1 MLLHRP
7 LLTITPSVDGDVLM
21 VLARADSEFTAPD
34 IHRLLGRWSVQ
45 GIRKA
50 LDRLV
55 SQGAVAVRE
64 SRAASFYRLNRE
76 HLAAPAIIEL
86 ASLRLRFYEKLEESF
101 EAWAPKPAVAAV
113 FGSAVRSE
121 MTVSSDIDIF
131 IARPDAIEAE
141 HPDWVAQMSDL
152 VQAASN
158 WTGNDVRV
166 FELPLS
172 EARQRLAEGDEVLR
186 SIGKEGI
193 AVYGDLDLVR
203 RGR

>member
-7 LLTITPSVDGDVLM
+7 LLTITPTVDGDVLM
-21 VLARADSEFTAPD
+21 VLAGADSEFTAPD

-50 LDRLV
+50 VERLA
-55 SQGAVAVRE
+55 SQGTVAVRE

-86 ASLRLRFYEKLEESF
+86 AGLRLRFYEKLEESF

-141 HPDWVAQMSDL
+141 HSDWVAQLSDL

-172 EARQRLAEGDEVLR
+172 EARQRFAEGDEVLR

-193 AVYGDLDLVR
+193 AVCGDLDPVR